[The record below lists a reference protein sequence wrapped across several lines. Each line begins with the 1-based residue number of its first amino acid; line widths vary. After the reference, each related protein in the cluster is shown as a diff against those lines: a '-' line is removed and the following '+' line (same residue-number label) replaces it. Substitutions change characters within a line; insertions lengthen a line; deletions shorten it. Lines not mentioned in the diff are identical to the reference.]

1 MESGNDR
8 VIRFGSFELWPQGRR
23 LLKDGAR
30 LPVGARA
37 FDVLATLVERRERIV
52 TKDELL
58 DAAWPGVVVEE
69 NNLPVQIG
77 QLRKVLGSDTIAT
90 IPGRGYRFT
99 AAVANDLLAAATPT
113 RTTVSAPPQGRAAT
127 PLLTNLPAAPPQ
139 LFGRETAIES
149 VRLLVTAHRLVSVVG
164 AGGIGKSCL
173 VHAVAHSLIGRWPD
187 GEWTVELAGLED
199 PRCVPHAVAQALALA
214 LKSEAPADELV
225 AAIAQRSVLLVLDNC
240 EHLLDPVAGLVQAI
254 LQRAPNVTIV
264 ATTQEPLHLPTE
276 HQYRVMPLETPPRSR
291 TQDARAYGAVA
302 MFESRLRAA
311 ARHFAITDASL
322 ALVVDICRRLD
333 GLPLA
338 IELAAARAA
347 TLGLAPVRDNLDA
360 RFRLL
365 TGGARSSLPRHQ
377 TLRAA
382 LEWSYN
388 LLEPDEQAALRRL
401 GVCAG
406 GFTVDLAQSVAGDA
420 RLESWSVLDH
430 LASLVDKSLVMV
442 EGQHAVRYRLLESA
456 RAFALEQL
464 EDSER
469 AQARSRHAR
478 AVAALFARADDDN
491 RDGEV
496 SSEVHG
502 ALLRPELGNL
512 RAAYEWA
519 RASDGDL
526 EVAVT
531 LASCAAALDD
541 FGAECVDWLLAL
553 RPQVAGDG
561 LDGEVR
567 ARYWRA
573 VAASTMNGRI
583 PRALQA
589 DAAERAA
596 ALYRELGK
604 PRRVYSALIQ
614 LAKHRTSLGESE
626 AARRATE
633 EARALEHP
641 QWPAMLRT
649 HLLRLDGHMVREA
662 GALEDAVAIFR
673 ETVRLS
679 ALTEDWQ
686 LEVIAR
692 ANLADLLWQVGPL
705 EEAAEVARALAEE
718 LRARPSTEFDEAWV
732 LSSLIGILCELGH
745 IEEASAAGRAAL
757 PLMRRCKTYYLEQWA
772 YLFWCRGQTEVSKV
786 LLGAAENE
794 YLQQATGEDKA
805 PMTSVG
811 FVVGVPTAPR
821 YNEAR
826 LVTKLRAGLGRG
838 PGSFDPQVAA
848 GSALREPEWLVLI
861 SKALGTQSAAAR
873 GCIDQPLSP
882 EM

>member
-8 VIRFGSFELWPQGRR
+8 VIRFGSFELWPQRRR

-30 LPVGARA
+30 LSVGARA
-37 FDVLATLVERRERIV
+37 FDVLSTLVEERGRIV
-52 TKDELL
+52 TKGELL

-77 QLRKVLGSDTIAT
+77 QLRRLLGRDTIAT
-90 IPGRGYRFT
+90 IPGRRYRFT
-99 AAVANDLLAAATPT
+99 AAVVNDSRADPATTP
-113 RTTVSAPPQGRAAT
+113 TTVSPPPRGRPAT
-127 PLLTNLPAAPPQ
+127 HLLTNLPAEPPL
-139 LFGRETAIES
+139 LFGRQPAIET
-149 VRLLVTAHRLVSVVG
+149 VRSLVSAHRLVSVVG

-173 VHAVAHSLIGRWPD
+173 MQAVAHSLIGRWPD
-187 GEWTVELAGLED
+187 GEWTVELAGLAD
-199 PRCVPHAVAQALALA
+199 ARRVPHAVAQALALA
-214 LKSEAPADELV
+214 LKGEAPADELV
-225 AAIAQRSVLLVLDNC
+225 AAIAQRSLLLVLDNC
-240 EHLLDPVAGLVQAI
+240 EHLLDPVAALAQAI

-264 ATTQEPLHLPTE
+264 TTTQEPLHLPSE
-276 HQYRVMPLETPPRSR
+276 QQFRVMPLDTPPLSS
-291 TQDARAYGAVA
+291 TSNARDYGAVA
-302 MFESRLRAA
+302 MFENRLRSA

-322 ALVVDICRRLD
+322 AIVADICRRLD

-338 IELAAARAA
+338 IGLAAARAA
-347 TLGLAPVRDNLDA
+347 TLGLCPVRDNLDA
-360 RFRLL
+360 RLRLL
-365 TGGARSSLPRHQ
+365 TGGGRSSLPRHQ

-388 LLEPDEQAALRRL
+388 LLQPDEQAVLRRL

-406 GFTVDLAQSVAGDA
+406 GFTVEVAKSVAGDA
-420 RLESWSVLDH
+420 GVEPWSVLDH

-478 AVAALFARADDDN
+478 AIAALFARADDDN
-491 RDGEV
+491 RDGEI
-496 SSEVHG
+496 SSEVHD

-512 RAAYEWA
+512 RTAYEWA
-519 RASDGDL
+519 RAGDGDL
-526 EVAVT
+526 QVAVT

-553 RPQVAGDG
+553 RPQVEGDG

-596 ALYRELGK
+596 ALYRDLGK

-614 LAKHRTSLGESE
+614 LAKHRTSLGDRE
-626 AARRATE
+626 AASRATE
-633 EARALEHP
+633 QARALERP

-662 GALEDAVAIFR
+662 GALQDALAIFR

-705 EEAAEVARALAEE
+705 EEAAEVARALVEE

-732 LSSLIGILCELGH
+732 LSSLMGILCESGH
-745 IEEASAAGRAAL
+745 IEEASAAGREAL
-757 PLMRRCKTYYLEQWA
+757 PMMRRCRTYYLDQWA
-772 YLFWCRGQTEVSKV
+772 YLFWCRGQTEVSKA
-786 LLGAAENE
+786 LLGSAENE
-794 YLQQATGEDKA
+794 HLRQATGEADEVMA
-805 PMTSVG
+805 PVG
-811 FVVGVPTAPR
+811 FVVGVPTEPR
-821 YNEAR
+821 YNESR
-826 LVTKLRAGLGRG
+826 LITKLRVNLGLGA
-838 PGSFDPQVAA
+838 GSFDPQVAA
-848 GSALREPEWLVLI
+848 GGALREPEWLVLI
-861 SKALGTQSAAAR
+861 SKALSA
-873 GCIDQPLSP
+873 
-882 EM
+882 